1 MFTILKTLSS
11 EVFVE
16 KKEMPVIIIMF
27 SVHWLYLCQ
36 MRKTTKSIESCTA
49 GVLAEETLLLV
60 LMFCFTLHASFGTF
74 VAVIVGE

>member
-27 SVHWLYLCQ
+27 SVH
-36 MRKTTKSIESCTA
+36 
-49 GVLAEETLLLV
+49 
-60 LMFCFTLHASFGTF
+60 
-74 VAVIVGE
+74 